1 MIGWMRAYHRLCSV
15 FGIEIGIHVSWYIVF
30 ILLAYSLGSD
40 FFPTVLHGEAGL
52 TYALMGIA
60 AAFLLFLS
68 VLAHELSHS
77 FVARFF
83 RLKIDRIYLFF
94 FGGISQIHED
104 GMSPK
109 SEILMALAG
118 PVFSLLFAFVCAV
131 LASLTDNLAVSAVI
145 EYLARIN
152 LMLGLFNLLPGFP
165 LDGGRV
171 VRGLV
176 WWKTGRYDVATS
188 YASKS
193 GKFLGVLI
201 GISGLASVLIGDL
214 GGLWMALIGIFLFVM
229 AESSFEQMLLK
240 KSLSSKPVS
249 SVLEKGPL
257 TVHSGLSVERLV
269 DDYFLKLPL
278 DRIPVVDEGRFRGVV
293 ELDRIA
299 RVRPEVRRSILVK
312 DVMVPAAKIPSL
324 SAHDSLYQALER
336 MSSARV
342 GILPVV
348 DGKRLLGVVTRE
360 SLIHFLRVSS
370 LVKGDDVH
378 DYEGSDNSAMVKHGG
393 TAKKKSRSSKRI

>member
-1 MIGWMRAYHRLCSV
+1 MRAYHRLGSV
-15 FGIEIGIHVSWYIVF
+15 LGIEIGIHLSWYVIF

-40 FFPTVLHGEAGL
+40 FFPKTLAGESGL
-52 TYALMGIA
+52 TYSLMGIA

-83 RLKIDRIYLFF
+83 RLRIDRIYLFF

-104 GMSPK
+104 GLTPK
-109 SEILMALAG
+109 SEILMAAAG
-118 PVFSLLFAFVCAV
+118 PAFSLVFAFICAMLV
-131 LASLTDNLAVSAVI
+131 PFIHPFPVSAVVA
-145 EYLARIN
+145 YLARIN

-171 VRGLV
+171 VRGVV
-176 WWKTGRYDVATS
+176 WWKTGRYDLATA

-193 GKFLGVLI
+193 GKFLGALM
-201 GISGLASVLIGDL
+201 GISGLVTVLFGDF
-214 GGLWMALIGIFLFVM
+214 GGLWMALIGVFLFVM

-249 SVLEKGPL
+249 SVLEKSPL
-257 TVHSGLSVERLV
+257 TVHSSLPVERLV
-269 DDYFLKLPL
+269 KEYFLKLPL
-278 DRIPVVDEGRFRGVV
+278 DHLPVVDDGHFRGVV
-293 ELDRIA
+293 ELDRIV

-312 DVMVPAAKIPSL
+312 DVMVRSDRVPVL
-324 SAHDSLYQALER
+324 SPHDSLYVALER

-342 GILPVV
+342 DLLPVI
-348 DGKRLLGVVTRE
+348 DGKRLLGIVTRE
-360 SLIHFLRVSS
+360 SLIHFLRASALVRGQDVQDYGEESS
-370 LVKGDDVH
+370 AKGVPIGKPVKK
-378 DYEGSDNSAMVKHGG
+378 A
-393 TAKKKSRSSKRI
+393 SRIKR